1 MPEVE
6 HNNLYTTIN
15 GQIIRTL
22 KVHDTLLWVVQHV
35 KSGEIILNG
44 VVPFTTKALAQLL
57 SETVRFSD

>member
-1 MPEVE
+1 MPEIA

-22 KVHDTLLWVVQHV
+22 KVHDTPSWVVQHV

-44 VVPFTTKALAQLL
+44 LVPFATKALAQLL
-57 SETVRFSD
+57 SESVRLSN